1 MSSELSLET
10 VISEVSIGLSSE
22 ISRAI
27 SAETSVATS
36 LSSKIN
42 SKSSIDRTRTINVE
56 NSLRSVLS
64 SQTTRTTNVETSL
77 SSLKG
82 RVDLVTQGAPASFD
96 TLVEIASVLEGSGNV
111 VYNLVNKDTSLDA
124 RITQVDASLNEII
137 DEVDQRLDSRI
148 TQVDASLNEIIDEV
162 DQRLDARIDVLEQ
175 KYDASGNLVINSI
188 MLSGKALTVS
198 NGNLYWDGY
207 LVNVTQPI

>member
-64 SQTTRTTNVETSL
+64 SQITRTTNVETSL
-77 SSLKG
+77 SSLKN
-82 RVDLVTQGAPASFD
+82 RVDLVTEGAPTSFD
-96 TLVEIASVLEGSGNV
+96 TLAEIASVLEGSGNV

-124 RITQVDASLNEII
+124 RITQVDASLNA
-137 DEVDQRLDSRI
+137 
-148 TQVDASLNEIIDEV
+148 VDASFNT
-162 DQRLDARIDVLEQ
+162 RITSLQQ

-188 MLSGKALTVS
+188 ILGGKALTVS
-198 NGNLYWDGY
+198 NGNLYWGGG
-207 LVNVTQPI
+207 LVNVDPPPPYT